1 MAPPLCLMPHV
12 VLKDCHHHLT
22 KYEGKET
29 KISIFTLFS
38 EFGKIWKCNLGFSKI
53 PITHL
58 FYELETKFWIY
69 GWMEKLCLTFSFTV
83 ENKLENSHKKGWPY
97 FKLNIDDW
105 DIPFLKILRLYLWIG
120 KKFLIGENEMNPL
133 GILPVHW
140 IFGQKVL
147 NIFISSLCR

>member
-1 MAPPLCLMPHV
+1 MALPLCLMPHV
-12 VLKDCHHHLT
+12 VLKDTHHHLT

-147 NIFISSLCR
+147 NIFISSQCR